1 MKKTKKKKIENCFWD
16 KKELLLKKENKALK
30 QHKRLSK
37 YHKILTGS
45 VECFP
50 LEQKENFAPKKQ
62 IIFKNTRDF
71 VLGGQ
76 WITNIFTP
84 ENLM

>member
-1 MKKTKKKKIENCFWD
+1 M
-16 KKELLLKKENKALK
+16 LLKKENKARK

-37 YHKILTGS
+37 DHKTLMSS

-50 LEQKENFAPKKQ
+50 LEQKENFVPKKQ

-76 WITNIFTP
+76 WITNICTP